1 MINETTT
8 YPVTIPSSGAA
19 FLSIVPN
26 GSARVATC
34 QPAAF
39 VQGSGLP
46 VLGHIDLDTHKA
58 LAQIPSRD
66 VVAVMTVD
74 TGFRT
79 WSPPV

>member
-8 YPVTIPSSGAA
+8 YPVTIPSTRAA
-19 FLSIVPN
+19 FLAVASV
-26 GSARVATC
+26 GSQRVATC
-34 QPAAF
+34 PSAAV

-46 VLGHIDLDTHKA
+46 ALGHLDLDTRKA
-58 LAQIPSRD
+58 IALIPTRD

-74 TGFRT
+74 SGFRT